1 MESMEQTY
9 PCIVEK
15 HTVRHRIIS
24 LIEQI

>member
-1 MESMEQTY
+1 MEQTY